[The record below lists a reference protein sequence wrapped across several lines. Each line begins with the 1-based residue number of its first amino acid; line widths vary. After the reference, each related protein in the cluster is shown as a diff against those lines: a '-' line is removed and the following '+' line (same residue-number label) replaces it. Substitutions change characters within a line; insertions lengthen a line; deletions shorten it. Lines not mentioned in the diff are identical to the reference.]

1 MGADPA
7 GSVAVAQVSW
17 RLRLLDAL
25 LTTDSHQRIR
35 LKQCGRAT
43 LLTLASCISM
53 AYAVAIGDAPL
64 APTRAIIVIAALGF
78 AGFFATIRAGAN
90 RRFNDPSLTQP
101 QMLFAIACAA
111 VAYAL
116 IGALRGGVFPIL
128 LVVLSFGMFALRPR
142 QMTRVTLFALAAF
155 GVAMVVMSQR
165 RPEVY
170 APAVE
175 FGHFF
180 MLAVMMPA
188 LSLLAGE
195 LSRLRARLHRQK
207 RELSR
212 ALLKIQD
219 LAIRD
224 DLTGL
229 INRRQMIELMAQE
242 RERSARTG
250 RPFCV
255 AMLDLDFFK
264 EVNDRHGHAAGD
276 AVLQAFAKVVQ
287 GAIRNGDVV
296 ARWGGEEFVILLAD
310 TALPA
315 ARGGVE
321 RVRECVQALRV
332 AVPGARGP
340 TEVAVTV
347 SIGLTDHRP
356 GETVAQLLAR
366 ADLALYRA
374 KAQGRNQLVTL

>member
-1 MGADPA
+1 MGADPT
-7 GSVAVAQVSW
+7 VALAMPALSW
-17 RLRLLDAL
+17 RVRLLDAL
-25 LTTDSHQRIR
+25 LTTDAHQRIR

-43 LLTLASCISM
+43 LLTLASCVLM
-53 AYAVAIGDAPL
+53 AYAEIVGDAPPT
-64 APTRAIIVIAALGF
+64 PTRLIVVVAALGF
-78 AGFFATIRAGAN
+78 AGFFAIIRVGAN
-90 RRFNDPSLTQP
+90 RRFNDPSLTQS

-116 IGALRGGVFPIL
+116 IGTMRGGVFPIL
-128 LVVLSFGMFALRPR
+128 LVVLSFGMFALRPQ

-155 GVAMVVMSQR
+155 GAAMVVMSRQR
-165 RPEVY
+165 PQVY
-170 APAVE
+170 VPAVE
-175 FGHFF
+175 FSHFF

-224 DLTGL
+224 ELTGL
-229 INRRQMIELMAQE
+229 INRRQMLELMAQE
-242 RERSARTG
+242 RERCARSG

-287 GAIRNGDVV
+287 GAVRHGDVV

-315 ARGGVE
+315 AQAGVE

-332 AVPGARGP
+332 AVPGPRG
-340 TEVAVTV
+340 TTDVAVTV
-347 SIGLTDHRP
+347 SVGLTDHRP
-356 GETVAQLLAR
+356 GETVAQLLER

-374 KAQGRNQLVTL
+374 KAQGRNQLVTH

>member
-1 MGADPA
+1 MDGEPLPLPLPRQ
-7 GSVAVAQVSW
+7 GSQLARA
-17 RLRLLDAL
+17 LDAL
-25 LTTDSHQRIR
+25 LTTDVHQRIR

-43 LLTLASCISM
+43 LLTLASCVSM
-53 AYAVAIGDAPL
+53 AYAVATGDAPL
-64 APTRAIIVIAALGF
+64 APTSLIIVIAALGF
-78 AGFFATIRAGAN
+78 TGFFATIRMGAN
-90 RRFNDPSLTQP
+90 RRFGDPSLTQP

-128 LVVLSFGMFALRPR
+128 MVVLSFGMFALRPR

-155 GVAMVVMSQR
+155 GAAMILMARR
-165 RPEVY
+165 RPDVY
-170 APAVE
+170 LPAIE
-175 FGHFF
+175 IGHFF

-207 RELSR
+207 RELSK

-224 DLTGL
+224 ELTGL
-229 INRRQMIELMAQE
+229 INRRQMLELMAQE
-242 RERSARTG
+242 HQRCMRTG
-250 RPFCV
+250 RPFCI
-255 AMLDLDFFK
+255 AMLDLDYFK

-276 AVLQAFAKVVQ
+276 AVLQAFANAVQ
-287 GAIRNGDVV
+287 GSIRIGDIV
-296 ARWGGEEFVILLAD
+296 ARWGGEEFVLMLAD

-315 ARGGVE
+315 AQGGVE

-332 AVPGARGP
+332 AVPGPRGP
-340 TEVAVTV
+340 TEVGVTV
-347 SIGLTDHRP
+347 SIGLTDHRS
-356 GETVAQLLAR
+356 GETVAQLLER

-374 KAQGRNQLVTL
+374 KSQGRNQLVTV